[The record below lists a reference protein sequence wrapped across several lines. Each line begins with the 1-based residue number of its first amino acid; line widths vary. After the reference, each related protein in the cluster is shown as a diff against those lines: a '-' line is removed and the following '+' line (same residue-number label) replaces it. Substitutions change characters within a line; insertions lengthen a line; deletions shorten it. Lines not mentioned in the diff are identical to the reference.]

1 MKKTVIIVIAL
12 MCNALTFA
20 QKAEVIETIS
30 ANTHEA
36 EWYGAQAK
44 AWQKKVDENPK
55 DEWAWRNLFRAT
67 YYYNMFTDDFGE
79 NPDESATANVLRK
92 MEATLPDSYVVNLCK
107 GRFCLTTDSAARRG
121 DNIFRAIELMPEDAN
136 GEDVDYLTCRLWVT
150 DPENSKIEELNKRT
164 YQQCYYPER
173 ILRYNWNML
182 QSMDDNAIYFA
193 NGDNLVKPMKVLQD
207 ALGMRQ
213 DVTVIPMSFLYVDK
227 FRDVLYKRLGIKPMD
242 VNFADYAQRE
252 GDWGKQFYADM
263 MMYLIR
269 ESKRPAYFST
279 DVLAHADL
287 DKDSIYN
294 EGLLLKW
301 SDHQYNNFDVA
312 MRNVKEYYHLDYLAE
327 PDLHP
332 NTWETSKML
341 DLNYVT
347 LLANLVPKLWKKG
360 EKSES
365 NRLYF
370 TLGKCIERCTEGEEN
385 VRFALYLSNEA
396 NEAQYREEQ

>member
-1 MKKTVIIVIAL
+1 MKKIVIIVIAL
-12 MCNALTFA
+12 MCSALVFA

-36 EWYGAQAK
+36 EWYGAQAQ

-370 TLGKCIERCTEGEEN
+370 TLGKCIERCTEGAEN

>member
-1 MKKTVIIVIAL
+1 MKKIVIIVIAL

-36 EWYGAQAK
+36 EWYGAQAQ

-67 YYYNMFTDDFGE
+67 CYYNMFTDDFGE
-79 NPDESATANVLRK
+79 NPDESETANVLRK
-92 MEATLPDSYVVNLCK
+92 MEEMLPDSYVVNLCK

-136 GEDVDYLTCRLWVT
+136 GEDVDYLACRLWVT
-150 DPENSKIEELNKRT
+150 DPENSKIAELNKRT

-193 NGDNLVKPMKVLQD
+193 NGDNVTKPMKVLQD
-207 ALGMRQ
+207 VLDMRQ
-213 DVTVIPMSFLYVDK
+213 DVVVIPMSFLYVDK
-227 FRDVLYKRLGIKPMD
+227 FRDVLYKRLGIKPMN
-242 VNFADYAQRE
+242 VNFADYAQRGE
-252 GDWGKQFYADM
+252 DWDKQFYADM
-263 MMYLIR
+263 MMYLIH

-279 DVLAHADL
+279 DVLVHANL

-370 TLGKCIERCTEGEEN
+370 TLGKCIERCTEGAEN

-396 NEAQYREEQ
+396 QYREDQ